1 MPKYQKHFQSML
13 SDYEDFF
20 AEFKQ
25 LHDKFVADP
34 DEYRDAFNEM
44 GQKILRIIR
53 RYEDELCS
61 KSENSGFGKFS
72 TNLSD
77 KFWEQVRGYFPQIDA
92 VELQ

>member
-1 MPKYQKHFQSML
+1 ML
-13 SDYEDFF
+13 DDYEEFF

-25 LHDKFVADP
+25 VHDRFASDP
-34 DEYRDAFNEM
+34 DVYKEAFNEM
-44 GQKILRIIR
+44 GQKVLRIIR

-77 KFWEQVRGYFPQIDA
+77 KFWEQVRGYFPHIDRI
-92 VELQ
+92 ELQ